1 MVDTQQAPAAIPAG
15 FVKNAVGHLVPEHQV
30 REHDK
35 LRDGVARDLST
46 IALDINKALAAF
58 KAKALADIDDLIAI
72 SSARYGVTIGGKK
85 GNASITTYD
94 GQFKIERAMAERI
107 TFTEEILAAKELIDQ
122 CIRKWSEGANSHLR
136 VLVDRAFRA
145 NRQGQIKTGDVL
157 SLLRVEIDDP
167 DWKRAMEALKDS
179 IQVNG
184 TAVYI
189 RVYQRIGQTEQYQPI
204 NLNIAAV

>member
-1 MVDTQQAPAAIPAG
+1 MADTNIPEG
-15 FVKNAVGHLVPEHQV
+15 FVKNAAGHLVPEHQV

-35 LRDGVARDLST
+35 LRDQVAGDLAKQAVAISE
-46 IALDINKALAAF
+46 ALAAF
-58 KAKALADIDDLIAI
+58 KAKALGDIADLIAI
-72 SSARYGVTIGGKK
+72 SAEKYQVKLGGKK
-85 GNASITTYD
+85 GNVSIVTYD
-94 GQFKIERAMAERI
+94 GRFKIERAMAERI

-122 CIRKWSEGANSHLR
+122 CIRKWSEGADQHLR
-136 VLVDRAFRA
+136 ILVDRAFRA

-167 DWKRAMEALKDS
+167 DWQRAMEALKDS

-189 RVYQRIGQTEQYQPI
+189 RVYQRVGNTDRYDPI

>member
-1 MVDTQQAPAAIPAG
+1 MAEPIDIPAIPAG

-35 LRDGVARDLST
+35 LRDQVACDLAKQAVAISES
-46 IALDINKALAAF
+46 LAAF
-58 KAKALADIDDLIAI
+58 KAKALGDIADLIAI
-72 SSARYGVTIGGKK
+72 SAEKYQVKLGGKK
-85 GNASITTYD
+85 GNVSIVTYD
-94 GQFKIERAMAERI
+94 GRYKIERAMAERI

-122 CIRKWSEGANSHLR
+122 CIRKWSEGADQHLR
-136 VLVDRAFRA
+136 ILVDRAFRA

-167 DWKRAMEALKDS
+167 DWERAMEALKDS

-189 RVYQRIGQTEQYQPI
+189 RVYQRVGDTDRYEPI
-204 NLNIAAV
+204 NLSITGV

>member
-1 MVDTQQAPAAIPAG
+1 MAEQIQVPEG
-15 FVKNAVGHLVPEHQV
+15 FVKNAAGHLVPEHQV

-35 LRDGVARDLST
+35 LRDQVAGDLAKQAVAISE
-46 IALDINKALAAF
+46 ALGAF
-58 KAKALADIDDLIAI
+58 KAKALGAI
-72 SSARYGVTIGGKK
+72 SAEKYQVKLGGKK
-85 GNASITTYD
+85 GNVSIVTYD
-94 GQFKIERAMAERI
+94 GRYKIERAMAERI

-122 CIRKWSEGANSHLR
+122 CIRKWSEGADQHLR
-136 VLVDRAFRA
+136 ILVDRAFRA

-167 DWKRAMEALKDS
+167 DWQRAMEALKDS

-189 RVYQRIGQTEQYQPI
+189 RVYQRVGNTDRYEPI
-204 NLNIAAV
+204 SLDIAKV

>member
-1 MVDTQQAPAAIPAG
+1 MADTNIPAG

-35 LRDGVARDLST
+35 LRDQVAGDLAKQAVAISE
-46 IALDINKALAAF
+46 ALAAF
-58 KAKALADIDDLIAI
+58 KAKALGDIADLIAI
-72 SSARYGVTIGGKK
+72 SAEKYQVKLGGKK
-85 GNASITTYD
+85 GNVSIVTYD
-94 GQFKIERAMAERI
+94 GRFKIERAMAERI

-122 CIRKWSEGANSHLR
+122 CIRKWSEGADQHLR
-136 VLVDRAFRA
+136 ILVDRAFRA

-157 SLLRVEIDDP
+157 SLLRVEIEDP
-167 DWKRAMEALKDS
+167 DWQRAMEALKDS

-189 RVYQRIGQTEQYQPI
+189 RVYQRVGNTDRYDPI

>member
-1 MVDTQQAPAAIPAG
+1 MAIS
-15 FVKNAVGHLVPEHQV
+15 E
-30 REHDK
+30 
-35 LRDGVARDLST
+35 
-46 IALDINKALAAF
+46 ALAAF
-58 KAKALADIDDLIAI
+58 KAKALGDIADLIAI
-72 SSARYGVTIGGKK
+72 SAEKYQVKLGGKK
-85 GNASITTYD
+85 GNVSIVTYD
-94 GQFKIERAMAERI
+94 GRFKIERAMAERI

-122 CIRKWSEGANSHLR
+122 CIRKWSEGADQHLR
-136 VLVDRAFRA
+136 ILVDRAFRA

-167 DWKRAMEALKDS
+167 DWQRAMEALKDS

-189 RVYQRIGQTEQYQPI
+189 RVYQRVGNTDRYDPI

>member
-1 MVDTQQAPAAIPAG
+1 MAEQIVIPAG
-15 FVKNAVGHLVPEHQV
+15 FVQNAAGHLVPEHQV

-35 LRDGVARDLST
+35 LRDQVAGDLAKQAVAISESLT
-46 IALDINKALAAF
+46 AF
-58 KAKALADIDDLIAI
+58 KAKALGDIADLIAI
-72 SSARYGVTIGGKK
+72 SAEKYQVKVGGKK
-85 GNASITTYD
+85 GNVSITTYD
-94 GQFKIERAMAERI
+94 GRFKIERAMAERI

-122 CIRKWSEGANSHLR
+122 CIRKWSEGADQHLR
-136 VLVDRAFRA
+136 ILVDRAFRA

-157 SLLRVEIDDP
+157 SLLRVEIEAP
-167 DWKRAMEALKDS
+167 DWQRAMEALKDS

-189 RVYQRIGQTEQYQPI
+189 RVYQRVGNTDRYDPI

>member
-1 MVDTQQAPAAIPAG
+1 MAEQIDIPAG
-15 FVKNAVGHLVPEHQV
+15 FVKNAAGHLVPEHQV

-35 LRDGVARDLST
+35 LRDQVAGDLAKQAVAISES
-46 IALDINKALAAF
+46 LAAF
-58 KAKALADIDDLIAI
+58 KAKALGDIADLIAI
-72 SSARYGVTIGGKK
+72 SAEKYQVKLGGRK
-85 GNASITTYD
+85 GNVSIVTYD
-94 GQFKIERAMAERI
+94 GRYKIERAMAERI

-122 CIRKWSEGANSHLR
+122 CIRKWSEGADQHLR
-136 VLVDRAFRA
+136 ILVDRAFRA

-157 SLLRVEIDDP
+157 SLLRVEIEDP
-167 DWKRAMEALKDS
+167 DWQRAMEALKDS

-189 RVYQRIGQTEQYQPI
+189 RVYQRVGNTDRYDPI

>member
-1 MVDTQQAPAAIPAG
+1 MTHKTDQTPVPAG
-15 FVKNAVGHLVPEHQV
+15 FVKNAAGHLVPEHQV

-35 LRDGVARDLST
+35 LRDGVARDL
-46 IALDINKALAAF
+46 AEQAVAINSLLAGF
-58 KAKALADIDDLIAI
+58 KKKALADIEDLIAI
-72 SSARYGVTIGGKK
+72 SHERYGVTVGGKK

-94 GQFKIERAMAERI
+94 GEFKVERAMAERI
-107 TFTEEILAAKELIDQ
+107 TFTDEILAAKELIDV
-122 CIRKWSEGANSHLR
+122 CIRKWSEGANNHLR

-145 NRQGQIKTGDVL
+145 NKQGQIKTGDVL
-157 SLLRVEIDDP
+157 SLLRIEIDDP
-167 DWKRAMEALKDS
+167 DWQRAMDALRDS

-189 RVYQRIGQTEQYQPI
+189 RVYQRVGDTERYLPI

>member
-1 MVDTQQAPAAIPAG
+1 MAEQIQIPEG
-15 FVKNAVGHLVPEHQV
+15 FVKNAAGHLVPEHQV

-35 LRDGVARDLST
+35 LRDSVARELANQAVAISE
-46 IALDINKALAAF
+46 ALAAF
-58 KAKALADIDDLIAI
+58 KAKALGDIADLIAI
-72 SSARYGVTIGGKK
+72 SAEKYQVKLGGKK
-85 GNASITTYD
+85 GNVSIVTYD
-94 GQFKIERAMAERI
+94 GRFKIERAMAERI

-122 CIRKWSEGANSHLR
+122 CIRKWSEGADQHLR
-136 VLVDRAFRA
+136 ILVDRAFHA

-167 DWKRAMEALKDS
+167 DWQRAMEALKDS

-189 RVYQRIGQTEQYQPI
+189 RVYQRVGNTDRYDPI